1 VAEQW
6 DEKMFTIIRREAE
19 KLGART
25 GQDADDIEQE
35 IWVSFLSPN
44 AKPGILKYQEDAA
57 WHVISQAAWNAG
69 RQWCEKERRATLGYH
84 WRDDGTYVYTNAEVR
99 RLLPLALDRGTVP
112 TLLGVREDPG
122 GRGGDPAL
130 GNDLLASICDVRA
143 AYAKLTPESQ
153 EFLLYCVQV
162 NNNWHQVGARF
173 GITHVAAYGKFYA
186 LSGTMA
192 TKFLRRQV
200 DDDS

>member
-1 VAEQW
+1 
-6 DEKMFTIIRREAE
+6 
-19 KLGART
+19 
-25 GQDADDIEQE
+25 
-35 IWVSFLSPN
+35 
-44 AKPGILKYQEDAA
+44 
-57 WHVISQAAWNAG
+57 
-69 RQWCEKERRATLGYH
+69 
-84 WRDDGTYVYTNAEVR
+84 VR

>member
-6 DEKMFTIIRREAE
+6 DEKMFEIIERQAKRVAE
-19 KLGART
+19 KYRI
-25 GQDADDIEQE
+25 DADDVAQE
-35 IWVSFLSPN
+35 IWVHFLGSS
-44 AKPGILKYQEDAA
+44 KQTLLEYQERGLWGPVAKAA
-57 WHVISQAAWNAG
+57 WGAG
-69 RQWCEKERRATLGYH
+69 IRYADKERRDSLGYH
-84 WRDDGTYVYTNAEVR
+84 WRDDGTYTYSNAEVR

-186 LSGTMA
+186 LSGRMA